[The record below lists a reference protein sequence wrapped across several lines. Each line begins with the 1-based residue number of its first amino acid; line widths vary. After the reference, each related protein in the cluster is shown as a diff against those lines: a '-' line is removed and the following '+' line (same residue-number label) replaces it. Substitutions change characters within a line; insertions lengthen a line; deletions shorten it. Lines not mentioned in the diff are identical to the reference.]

1 VPLRPPAL
9 EPSKLTAADTSL
21 DPQLSFSTAATSCLL
36 LTGTTTRRPATA
48 DPASVAFL
56 LAQSSAVAPGSAC
69 RVAIH
74 RSSQLHPTLKSP
86 CSDRD
91 VRFFVPPPP
100 LLS

>member
-1 VPLRPPAL
+1 
-9 EPSKLTAADTSL
+9 L
-21 DPQLSFSTAATSCLL
+21 DPQLSFSTAAATSCRL

-56 LAQSSAVAPGSAC
+56 LAQSSAAAPGSAC

-91 VRFFVPPPP
+91 VRFFVPPP